1 MIVVFLNGV
10 MLDLF
15 FAILVLGFGLVAAEL
30 TLVYPRGELGPDPG
44 PVRVE
49 EIRWQVVG
57 RCQGPFSPVRLWSA
71 QRRGAFPE

>member
-1 MIVVFLNGV
+1 MNVVFLKGV

-15 FAILVLGFGLVAAEL
+15 FPILVLGFGLVAAEL

-57 RCQGPFSPVRLWSA
+57 RCQGPFSAVRL
-71 QRRGAFPE
+71 

>member
-1 MIVVFLNGV
+1 MNVVFLNEV
-10 MLDLF
+10 ILDLF
-15 FAILVLGFGLVAAEL
+15 FPIFVLGFSLVAAEL

-57 RCQGPFSPVRLWSA
+57 RCQGPFPPVRL
-71 QRRGAFPE
+71 